1 MEENKN
7 IDKREFILDA
17 AEHLFAEQG
26 FEAVSVREISK
37 AAKINIAM
45 VSYYFGS
52 KEKLY
57 EAVIQRKLIVSDTI
71 LSQLEKY
78 TTNKEKLFAIVDLF
92 IVRLFENR
100 HLQNIIFREISM
112 NQRSNMTEIIITQV
126 HNNFHLIIDIIHNGI
141 KNKEFKKVDVELTA
155 LTIISIIK
163 TYTHSSKMAYKVLH
177 LAENENVFE
186 TKYKNRLRKHII
198 ELLSN
203 HLGIDSK
210 KI

>member
-1 MEENKN
+1 MEEIKN
-7 IDKREFILDA
+7 TDKREYILDV
-17 AEHLFAEQG
+17 AERLFAEHG

-37 AAKINIAM
+37 AADINIAM

-71 LSQLEKY
+71 LSQLKKY
-78 TTNKEKLFAIVDLF
+78 TTNKEKLFALVDLF

-126 HNNFHLIIDIIHNGI
+126 HNNFHLIIDIIQNGI

-163 TYTHSSKMAYKVLH
+163 TYTHSSKMACKVLH
-177 LAENENVFE
+177 LEENENVFE

-203 HLGIDSK
+203 HLGIESK
-210 KI
+210 